1 MPEYFTILARGLVL
15 IESVGRNLNPQ
26 LNIAKSLEPFVLK
39 VMQKRLSPRYLL
51 DKGFTQLRNMGQD
64 VWQIPVELRQLLH
77 QLHAG
82 ELTIKTRDQAQEQR
96 NQILQQGFR
105 RLSAALLGAALIL
118 GAALLFAFNAAAVV
132 PAWVMLVAGVGV
144 AFFVYK
150 K

>member
-1 MPEYFTILARGLVL
+1 
-15 IESVGRNLNPQ
+15 
-26 LNIAKSLEPFVLK
+26 
-39 VMQKRLSPRYLL
+39 
-51 DKGFTQLRNMGQD
+51 MGQD